1 MFGKLQLYALIGGA
15 FMLGLIGIYSA
26 GISRGQDKVR
36 RKIDASR
43 IRNLQTNKEISDEV
57 NSYDDPYL
65 VQSARKW
72 VRSDKR

>member
-1 MFGKLQLYALIGGA
+1 MFGKLQLYALIGVA

-26 GISRGQDKVR
+26 GISRGQDRVR

-43 IRNLQTNKEISDEV
+43 ISNLQSNKEISDEI
-57 NSYDDPYL
+57 NSMDDPYL

-72 VRSDKR
+72 VRKD

>member
-15 FMLGLIGIYSA
+15 FMLGLLGIYSA
-26 GISRGQDKVR
+26 GISRGQDRVR

-43 IRNLQTNKEISDEV
+43 ISNLQSNKEISDEI
-57 NSYDDPYL
+57 NSMDDPYL

-72 VRSDKR
+72 VRTN

>member
-26 GISRGQDKVR
+26 GISRGQDRVR

-43 IRNLQTNKEISDEV
+43 ISNLQSNKEISDEI
-57 NSYDDPYL
+57 NSMDDPYL

-72 VRSDKR
+72 VRTN

>member
-26 GISRGQDKVR
+26 GISRGQDRVR

-43 IRNLQTNKEISDEV
+43 ISNLQSNKEISDEI
-57 NSYDDPYL
+57 NSMDDPYL

-72 VRSDKR
+72 VRKD

>member
-1 MFGKLQLYALIGGA
+1 MLGKLQLYALIGAA
-15 FMLGLIGIYSA
+15 FMLGLLGIYSA

-43 IRNLQTNKEISDEV
+43 ISNLRSNKEISDEV
-57 NSYDDPYL
+57 NSMDDPYL

-72 VRSDKR
+72 VRNDNR

>member
-26 GISRGQDKVR
+26 GISRGQDRVR

-43 IRNLQTNKEISDEV
+43 ISNLQSNKEISDEI
-57 NSYDDPYL
+57 NSMDDPYL

-72 VRSDKR
+72 VRND

>member
-1 MFGKLQLYALIGGA
+1 MFGKLQLYALIGAA
-15 FMLGLIGIYSA
+15 FVLGLLGIYSA

-43 IRNLQTNKEISDEV
+43 ISNLQTNKEISDEI
-57 NSYDDPYL
+57 NSMDDPYL

-72 VRSDKR
+72 VRKD

>member
-1 MFGKLQLYALIGGA
+1 MFGRLQLYALIGAA
-15 FMLGLIGIYSA
+15 FMLGLLGIYSA

-43 IRNLQTNKEISDEV
+43 ISNLQTNKEISDEI
-57 NSYDDPYL
+57 NSMDDPYL

-72 VRSDKR
+72 VRKD

>member
-1 MFGKLQLYALIGGA
+1 MFGKLQLYALIGSA

-26 GISRGQDKVR
+26 GISRGQDRVR

-43 IRNLQTNKEISDEV
+43 ISNLQSNKEISDEI
-57 NSYDDPYL
+57 NSMDDPYL

-72 VRSDKR
+72 VRTN